1 MCPVRHQLILPDLG
15 LGDVPVTAS
24 LWLVEQGKRVT
35 EGDRLLEVLADGV
48 TVDLPSPVTGLLVK
62 LLVSEDEQLT
72 VGQPLAV
79 LETGTS

>member
-1 MCPVRHQLILPDLG
+1 MRHQLILPDLG

-48 TVDLPSPVTGLLVK
+48 TVDLPAPVTGVLVHV
-62 LLVSEDEQLT
+62 LVSEDERLT

-79 LETGTS
+79 LETGAS

>member
-1 MCPVRHQLILPDLG
+1 MRHELVLPDLG

-48 TVDLPSPVTGLLVK
+48 TVDLPSPVTGVLVK
-62 LLVSEDEQLT
+62 LLVSEDERLT

-79 LETGTS
+79 LETSPS

>member
-1 MCPVRHQLILPDLG
+1 MRHQLILPDLG

-48 TVDLPSPVTGLLVK
+48 TVDLPAPVTGVLVQV
-62 LLVSEDEQLT
+62 LVSEDERLT

-79 LETGTS
+79 LETGAS

>member
-1 MCPVRHQLILPDLG
+1 MRHQLILPDLG
-15 LGDVPVTAS
+15 LGEVPVTAS

-62 LLVSEDEQLT
+62 LLVSEDDRLS

-79 LETGTS
+79 LETSAT

>member
-1 MCPVRHQLILPDLG
+1 MRHQLVLPDLG
-15 LGDVPVTAS
+15 IGDVPVTAS

-62 LLVSEDEQLT
+62 LLVSEDDRLM

-79 LETGTS
+79 LETSPS

>member
-24 LWLVEQGKRVT
+24 VWLVEQGKHVT